1 MRCRPSVAITPS
13 TGSTAGGTSVTI
25 SGTNLS
31 GATGVTIGGAACTS
45 LSANTATS
53 VTCLSPAGTGL
64 NKAVVVTTASGPS
77 TDSVSFSYNGPS
89 VSGIT
94 PNTGSTAGGTSVTIS
109 GSNLRSATGI
119 TIGGNACTSP
129 SANSD
134 TAVTCTHRRAALALP
149 A

>member
-1 MRCRPSVAITPS
+1 MRCSAITPS

-53 VTCLSPAGTGL
+53 VTCLTPAGTGL
-64 NKAVVVTTASGPS
+64 NKAVVVTTTSGPS
-77 TDSVSFSYNGPS
+77 TGSVSFSYNGPS

-94 PNTGSTAGGTSVTIS
+94 PKYRQHSRGHQ
-109 GSNLRSATGI
+109 R
-119 TIGGNACTSP
+119 
-129 SANSD
+129 
-134 TAVTCTHRRAALALP
+134 HHQRQQP
-149 A
+149 AQRHGHHHWR